1 LLANLTVADYGFS
14 SGFIVIP
21 QLDTIQTGSYESA
34 WPIRLLR
41 LRVSIPRWLELPIIR
56 VNETLLSYLA
66 LKMPQ
71 HFWRYV
77 GFRF

>member
-1 LLANLTVADYGFS
+1 MVAGYGFG

-21 QLDTIQTGSYESA
+21 LHGTTQTGGYESA
-34 WPIRLLR
+34 LHIRILLR
-41 LRVSIPRWLELPIIR
+41 LRVLIPRWLELPIIR

-66 LKMPQ
+66 VKMRQ

>member
-1 LLANLTVADYGFS
+1 MVAGYGFG

-21 QLDTIQTGSYESA
+21 LHGTIQTGGYESA
-34 WPIRLLR
+34 WHIRTLLR
-41 LRVSIPRWLELPIIR
+41 LRALIPRWLESLIIR
-56 VNETLLSYLA
+56 ANQTLLPYLA
-66 LKMPQ
+66 VKMRQ